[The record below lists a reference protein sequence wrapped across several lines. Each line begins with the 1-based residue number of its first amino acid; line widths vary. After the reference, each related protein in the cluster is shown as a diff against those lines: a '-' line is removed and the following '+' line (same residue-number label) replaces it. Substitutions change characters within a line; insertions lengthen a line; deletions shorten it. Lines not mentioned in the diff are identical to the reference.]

1 MGLVMDLLLFIL
13 FFKNCIIFLLLAV
26 QCLHCCVGLFSSCG
40 EGGLLS
46 SCHAQA
52 SLVVDHRL

>member
-1 MGLVMDLLLFIL
+1 MDLLLFIL